1 MSKIA
6 TDDEFIAA
14 WQRLGSARKVSGALG
29 VSIRQVY
36 SRRRAIE
43 TRHGIQLKTPE
54 PPLTLQQTYKMKVAQ
69 RTDELAAKRANEYH
83 QEIPYEIKDG
93 VILIASDAHYWPGLV
108 TVAHEAF
115 CAVAKKLKPK
125 AVIMNGDIL
134 DGARIS
140 RHPRSVWQKQPL
152 LKDELHAVQD
162 RLAEIARA
170 AKGADLMRTIGNHDA
185 RFENYLCQNAP
196 ELEEMDGS
204 TLLDY
209 LPEWKAGW
217 AIHINRNTDGWTT
230 VRHRPV
236 GGGVHSAYNSTL
248 KSGVHYV
255 HGHLHKLNITPWS
268 DYRGRRYGVDTG
280 TLAEP
285 YGAQFD
291 YTEAGPA
298 NWASGFAVLTYKDGY
313 LLQPEMVV
321 VERGKAWFRGEAV

>member
-6 TDDEFIAA
+6 TDDAFIAA
-14 WQRLGSARKVSGALG
+14 WQRLQSGQKVSKALG
-29 VSIRQVY
+29 ITLRQVFK
-36 SRRRAIE
+36 RRRDIE
-43 TRHGIQLKTPE
+43 TKHGIQLITPGAPERLQKTE
-54 PPLTLQQTYKMKVAQ
+54 KYKAAA
-69 RTDELAAKRANEYH
+69 RADELAAKRAKQYE
-83 QEIPYEIKDG
+83 QEMDYDLKNG
-93 VILIASDAHYWPGLV
+93 VIIVASDAHYWPGLV
-108 TVAHEAF
+108 SVAHEAF
-115 CAVAKKLKPK
+115 CTIAKKLKPK

-140 RHPRSVWQKQPL
+140 RHPRAVWQKQPL

-170 AKGADLMRTIGNHDA
+170 AKGADLIRTIGNHDA

-204 TLLDY
+204 TLMDY
-209 LPEWKAGW
+209 LPDWRAGW
-217 AIHINRNTDGWTT
+217 ALHINRKSDGWTT

-298 NWASGFAVLTYKDGY
+298 NWASGFVVLTYKDGH
-313 LLQPEMVV
+313 LLQPELVV
-321 VERGKAWFRGEAV
+321 VERGKAWFRGEEV